1 MYVLCVPSAVLAYGA
16 WYYSLIFI
24 FFCSGSLTRGRTF
37 LFCCNTLNST
47 SAGSFAGVYV
57 DIVSSA
63 FNLSIEISIIFVVIF
78 PL

>member
-16 WYYSLIFI
+16 WYYPLIF
-24 FFCSGSLTRGRTF
+24 FFCSGSLTRGHTF

-47 SAGSFAGVYV
+47 SAGSFACVYV

-63 FNLSIEISIIFVVIF
+63 FNLSIEISFIVVVIF
-78 PL
+78 PS